1 MTGNVTGNVTG
12 NADTATTAGKWTTA
26 RTITLGG
33 DLTGNVS
40 IDGSANVTLTAAVV
54 DDSHNHDGRYYT
66 ETELDAGQLD
76 SRYYHR
82 NRA

>member
-1 MTGNVTGNVTG
+1 MLLVTLILLT
-12 NADTATTAGKWTTA
+12 TATKWATA

-66 ETELDAGQLD
+66 ETELRWR
-76 SRYYHR
+76 SIR
-82 NRA
+82 